1 MDCDVQSS
9 VRVDSGYMAAKL
21 EDGVTVGMRA
31 TVVDWLF
38 DVAREFNFE
47 IATAYTAVSWCM

>member
-1 MDCDVQSS
+1 
-9 VRVDSGYMAAKL
+9 MAAKL

-38 DVAREFNFE
+38 DVAREFKFE
-47 IATAYTAVSWCM
+47 IATAYTAVS